1 MEELFFELLRVAV
14 GKQESLSRVPDEE
27 EWKQLA
33 DMANKQFM
41 MGVCFAGIQILQKK
55 GIAPPRDL
63 FLNWA
68 TYSEQTKDINNDK
81 NIKCL
86 KLQNQLRK
94 HGMRS
99 CILKGQGNAMM
110 YEKLAPQLKYTR
122 HAGDID
128 VWAEG
133 GFERV
138 VKFVLKYQSTNKIN
152 NKHIKFDVF
161 KDTEVEMHFKVE
173 QLINRIKDRKLQRW
187 LKQQEE
193 RQMTHRVAFEED
205 SLILPTTDF
214 NMVHLLLHI
223 YRHFFDSAI
232 GLRQVTDYYALL
244 MTGDMTDTE
253 KEHVKQLVH
262 SFGLDRFA
270 SALMWVLGHIFHM
283 ERERMPWAPNECTGR
298 FFLDEV
304 MIMGNFGKYDE
315 RFANRKRGNYIVR
328 YWRYCTSK
336 IRFLKVFPIETCWL
350 PIDHFMSGTEMLLN
364 RRKGRNLEVRSKK
377 EELRTK
383 R

>member
-14 GKQESLSRVPDEE
+14 GKQDSLSRVPNEE

-33 DMANKQFM
+33 DIATKQFM
-41 MGVCFAGIQILQKK
+41 MGVCFAGIEILQKK
-55 GIAPPRDL
+55 GISPPRDL

-68 TYSEQTKDINNDK
+68 TYSEQIKDINKDK

-86 KLQNQLRK
+86 KLQKQLRQ

-99 CILKGQGNAMM
+99 CILKGQGISMM
-110 YEKLAPQLKYTR
+110 YEALAPQLKDTR
-122 HAGDID
+122 HSGDID

-133 GFERV
+133 DFERV
-138 VKFVLKYQSTNKIN
+138 VKFVFKYQSTNKIN
-152 NKHIKFDVF
+152 NKHVKFDVF

-173 QLINRIKDRKLQRW
+173 QLINRIKDRKLHRW
-187 LKQQEE
+187 LKQEEE
-193 RQMTHRVAFEED
+193 RQMTHRVAFEGD

-232 GLRQVTDYYALL
+232 GLRQITDYFVLL
-244 MTGDMTDTE
+244 ETQEVNDEE
-253 KEHVKQLVH
+253 KVRVKELVR

-270 SALMWVLGHIFHM
+270 SALMWVLGHIFHL
-283 ERERMPWAPNECTGR
+283 ERERMLWAPNERTGR
-298 FFLDEV
+298 FLLDEV
-304 MIMGNFGKYDE
+304 MMMGNFGKNDE

-328 YWRYCTSK
+328 YWRYCISK
-336 IRFLKVFPIETCWL
+336 IRFLKVFPTETFWL
-350 PIDHFMSGTEMLLN
+350 PVDHFMSGTEMLLN
-364 RRKGRNLEVRSKK
+364 RRKGRNLEVRSK
-377 EELRTK
+377 R
-383 R
+383 